1 VLFSFYQCRARA
13 AHSAEFD
20 VQDIQAGKSVQ
31 VWAHQQL
38 PGEPSAQQ
46 RSVAQA
52 CRSSVQ
58 AELVSSAQSLV
69 GGTLVHVWQKT
80 TRYAA
85 SCHITLC
92 MSHCRGELAH
102 VSARPQSDDLH
113 LHGHQAM
120 GNAPGTQKIVDAAK
134 VFSVL

>member
-1 VLFSFYQCRARA
+1 M
-13 AHSAEFD
+13 
-20 VQDIQAGKSVQ
+20 
-31 VWAHQQL
+31 WAHQQL

-46 RSVAQA
+46 RCVAQA

-85 SCHITLC
+85 SCHIITLC
-92 MSHCRGELAH
+92 MPDCRGELAH

-113 LHGHQAM
+113 LHGHQAI
-120 GNAPGTQKIVDAAK
+120 GNAPGTQKTVDVAQ